1 MAKSLKSPARVNCAR
16 CSQRKLFIAGA
27 RLLRV
32 FRFDGIQKRK
42 GARLGAQRPKVKE
55 KAKEKE
61 RGFRT
66 APGNKR
72 PVTGEYYQRLGVI
85 SVLGKDDV
93 CRRAP
98 DRFRNARHM
107 I

>member
-1 MAKSLKSPARVNCAR
+1 ME
-16 CSQRKLFIAGA
+16 
-27 RLLRV
+27 
-32 FRFDGIQKRK
+32 FRSEK

-85 SVLGKDDV
+85 SALVSL
-93 CRRAP
+93 ASW
-98 DRFRNARHM
+98 ARMTFAVVPQIGSGTHV